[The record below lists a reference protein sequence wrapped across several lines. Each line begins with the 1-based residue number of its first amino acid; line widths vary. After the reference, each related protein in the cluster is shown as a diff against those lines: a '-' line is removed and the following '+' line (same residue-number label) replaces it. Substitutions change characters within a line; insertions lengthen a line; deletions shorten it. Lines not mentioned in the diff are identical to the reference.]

1 MSSFF
6 TLPASQK
13 KRKRQEAPASTKA
26 FKKRNTGGA
35 ARSKESGNTQNRK
48 TREKDDESISGSSES
63 GSENEAKAG
72 DQESTDEPSDS
83 DVSGSDAAQDP
94 EAARRLKLAERY
106 LDNVRNDVAAEADVE
121 GFHAEDVERDL
132 ISRRLKEDVAENKGR
147 IYRKIADE
155 LDYER
160 ARKTF
165 FGADTEATSGVAVCP
180 PYVYTVSAK
189 DKTLIKW
196 ELHPHQWGSAAA
208 AVGKDGK
215 EMHQRTR
222 PKQLLY
228 TRGNKKKKKGDSS
241 IHHTGAILCV
251 VASADGKFVATGG
264 HDKKLILWDATN
276 LKPIKMFHQHRDA
289 VTALAFQGK
298 TNQLFSASKDRTIKI
313 WSMNEHA
320 YVETLFGHQDEVLDV
335 AAVGGPEE
343 RCVSVGARDRSAR
356 LWKVVDESQLVFRG
370 GSGGG
375 EKLQK
380 KMKNNKAEGIG
391 QEDSESPVYLEG
403 SLDRVIQ
410 IDFHLFVTGSD
421 NGSLS
426 LYGLHKKKALHIL
439 PFAHG
444 LDPPLP
450 VEESYAEADLTRKR
464 TAAQATPRWITALA
478 SIPFSDLFVSGSW
491 DGYVRAWKISDDQ
504 KRIESV
510 GVLGQMKDIANGT
523 FQAAGLRGI
532 GGEDPARIK
541 GSINDLA
548 VFERGQRGS
557 QGACVIAAVGTHPR
571 NGRWMEIK
579 GKNGAFVFEIP
590 KSPAPK
596 ARADSSETVN
606 GASD

>member
-6 TLPASQK
+6 TLPASQR
-13 KRKRQEAPASTKA
+13 KRKRQETPASTKA
-26 FKKRNTGGA
+26 SKKRNTGA
-35 ARSKESGNTQNRK
+35 PPRSKESGNAGNRK
-48 TREKDDESISGSSES
+48 RREKDDESISGSSAS
-63 GSENEAKAG
+63 GSEDEAKPG
-72 DQESTDEPSDS
+72 GQEPEDETSDS

-94 EAARRLKLAERY
+94 DTARRLKLAERY
-106 LDNVRNDVAAEADVE
+106 LDNVRKDVAAEADVE

-132 ISRRLKEDVAENKGR
+132 ISRRLKEDVAENKAR

-155 LDYER
+155 LDCAR
-160 ARKTF
+160 AGKTF
-165 FGADTEATSGVAVCP
+165 FGVDGEATSGVAVCP
-180 PYVYTVSAK
+180 PYVYTVTAK

-196 ELHPHQWGSAAA
+196 ELQPHQWGGEAAA
-208 AVGKDGK
+208 LDKDGREK
-215 EMHQRTR
+215 HQRTR

-241 IHHTGAILCV
+241 PHHTAAILCV
-251 VASADGKFVATGG
+251 AASADGQFVATGG

-276 LKPIKMFHQHRDA
+276 LKPIKVFHQHRDA
-289 VTALAFQGK
+289 VTALAFRGR

-320 YVETLFGHQDEVLDV
+320 YVETLFGHQDHVLDV
-335 AAVGGPEE
+335 AAVGGAEE

-380 KMKNNKAEGIG
+380 QMKKNKAEGVG
-391 QEDSESPVYLEG
+391 QEVSETPVYLEG

-410 IDFHLFVTGSD
+410 VDSHLFVTGSD

-450 VEESYAEADLTRKR
+450 VEESFAEADLSGKQ

-478 SIPFSDLFVSGSW
+478 CIPFSDMFVSGSW

-504 KRIESV
+504 KRIESA
-510 GVLGQMKDIANGT
+510 GVLGQVKEIANGT

-532 GGEDPARIK
+532 GAEDPTRIK
-541 GSINDLA
+541 GIINDLA

-557 QGACVIAAVGTHPR
+557 QGACVVAAVGTHPR
-571 NGRWMEIK
+571 NGRWLEIK

-590 KSPAPK
+590 KSLVPK
-596 ARADSSETVN
+596 ARADSSETAN
-606 GASD
+606 GASE